1 MPPHGPKHH
10 HPPHHRHH
18 HHARDRSL
26 ARFVDRDRIDRLLA
40 PWVEDDDDRAFVLRC
55 LLDEGPAHHRGV
67 NYILLA
73 LLGEAA
79 SPSSQQDPGETARV
93 PLRLPPHLREERDN
107 DDDDAYPVPLPL
119 APLRRLVG
127 SDDKAIEAMVECLT
141 DGPPQHSLANAAM
154 LLLIEGMLE
163 GKRRP

>member
-10 HPPHHRHH
+10 PSHHRHH

-26 ARFVDRDRIDRLLA
+26 SRFVDRGRIDRLLT
-40 PWVEDDDDRAFVLRC
+40 PWVADDDDRAFALRC

-73 LLGEAA
+73 LLGELS
-79 SPSSQQDPGETARV
+79 SPSGGAPGETAPI
-93 PLRLPPHLREERDN
+93 PLRLPPHLRDEREH
-107 DDDDAYPVPLPL
+107 DDDNDAYPLPLPL
-119 APLRRLVG
+119 APLRRLAND
-127 SDDKAIEAMVECLT
+127 DDKAVEAMVECLT

-154 LLLIEGMLE
+154 LLLIEGML
-163 GKRRP
+163 RR